1 MHRWVHDLEQLAEE
15 VLLWVGARRVN
26 HYTVQIVQLG
36 IAQACLCK
44 WRVGLESLSSVG
56 LGSLPGRLSL
66 GSCVADL
73 DV

>member
-1 MHRWVHDLEQLAEE
+1 MHRRIHDLEQLAEE
-15 VLLWVGARRVN
+15 VLLWVRARRVN

-36 IAQACLCK
+36 IAQACLRK
-44 WRVGLESLSSVG
+44 WRVCLESLSSVG
-56 LGSLPGRLSL
+56 LGSLSGRLGL